1 MVLLRNFGSRSID
14 TVDGR
19 EELEIMIK
27 AFLLDNDRTFLSNFR
42 KAKKYAK
49 NPTQGEE
56 PYVDEMMR
64 DLKEIV
70 NSILK
75 ETPSIEFL
83 KKSAS
88 GLKQFKSGYM
98 KQIKEEKETDDVAS
112 VMGGA
117 SPTGKKKTI
126 ESTKTIVDEEK
137 VMKILNRKKLIDLV
151 ENDNFVNDLQGITF
165 TKYGRDLQD
174 IKKFGKTY
182 KQMFGKDWYNM
193 DVQFDITTKKET
205 YSIAP
210 RKPLGKHV
218 VITFPSESNI
228 KIEKDLKDK
237 KIKSDGVTNG
247 IFRAENAGAF
257 KAGQK
262 EEINITLDIPE
273 LKGIK
278 EKDQKHLTFRPVQK
292 EGQGELLEPQNEEE
306 STEIM
311 EAFEKFQEENKDK
324 IIDINYRFVENWDE
338 VQEMKI
344 SEAEERRKK
353 YNWTKL
359 KKVSVSEEEYKGVI
373 DDTALGAAEYSL
385 LDDKRNDFIWRGKR
399 YEIISFAGTKI
410 KYFDENV
417 LDFDEFF
424 IPAITKWVEQ
434 SNIFEGAKKTLRDTN
449 VVYQFKIEL
458 TIKSPPKN
466 LSYDGEGLYNYL
478 KDATLKMQVYNRKRY
493 EFDFNPYLRQRGAK
507 GVNEDFRDII
517 SDFNNRYEKLKRL
530 NIAGE

>member
-1 MVLLRNFGSRSID
+1 LVLLRNFGSRSID
-14 TVDGR
+14 TVDSR

-88 GLKQFKSGYM
+88 GLRQFKSGYM
-98 KQIKEEKETDDVAS
+98 KQVGSGQFATIIDREKGKRIERKEEGVKS
-112 VMGGA
+112 V
-117 SPTGKKKTI
+117 
-126 ESTKTIVDEEK
+126 VDEEK
-137 VMKILNRKKLIDLV
+137 VNKLLNRKKLIALV
-151 ENDNFVNDLQGITF
+151 NDDNFVNDLQGITF

-262 EEINITLDIPE
+262 EEIDISLDIPE

-278 EKDQKHLTFRPVQK
+278 EKDQKHLTFRPVQE

-338 VQEMKI
+338 VQEMRI
-344 SEAEERRKK
+344 TDAEQRQKK
-353 YNWTKL
+353 YKWTKV
-359 KKVSVSEEEYKGVI
+359 KKISVSEEEYKDIV
-373 DDTALGAAEYSL
+373 DDAALGAANYSL

-424 IPAITKWVEQ
+424 IPEITKWVEQ
-434 SNIFEGAKKTLRDTN
+434 SDIFESAKKTLRDTD

-466 LSYDGEGLYNYL
+466 LSYDGEGLYDYL
-478 KDATLKMQVYNRKRY
+478 KDATLKMQYYQRKRY

>member
-75 ETPSIEFL
+75 KTPSIEFL

-98 KQIKEEKETDDVAS
+98 KQIKEEKEVDEVAS

-126 ESTKTIVDEEK
+126 ESAKSVVDEEK

-151 ENDNFVNDLQGITF
+151 KNDNFVNDLQGITF

-228 KIEKDLKDK
+228 KLN
-237 KIKSDGVTNG
+237 S
-247 IFRAENAGAF
+247 
-257 KAGQK
+257 
-262 EEINITLDIPE
+262 
-273 LKGIK
+273 
-278 EKDQKHLTFRPVQK
+278 
-292 EGQGELLEPQNEEE
+292 
-306 STEIM
+306 ST
-311 EAFEKFQEENKDK
+311 
-324 IIDINYRFVENWDE
+324 
-338 VQEMKI
+338 
-344 SEAEERRKK
+344 
-353 YNWTKL
+353 
-359 KKVSVSEEEYKGVI
+359 
-373 DDTALGAAEYSL
+373 
-385 LDDKRNDFIWRGKR
+385 
-399 YEIISFAGTKI
+399 
-410 KYFDENV
+410 
-417 LDFDEFF
+417 
-424 IPAITKWVEQ
+424 
-434 SNIFEGAKKTLRDTN
+434 
-449 VVYQFKIEL
+449 
-458 TIKSPPKN
+458 
-466 LSYDGEGLYNYL
+466 
-478 KDATLKMQVYNRKRY
+478 
-493 EFDFNPYLRQRGAK
+493 
-507 GVNEDFRDII
+507 
-517 SDFNNRYEKLKRL
+517 
-530 NIAGE
+530 